1 MKVHNITSRE
11 LSIVMRKIAKL
22 NEGKTLEDVT
32 LHISSNI
39 ITDVTING
47 LPKKYEYDISN
58 NILKE
63 ININQK

>member
-1 MKVHNITSRE
+1 MKVHNITSRD

>member
-32 LHISSNI
+32 LHISSTI